1 MASHWSRRHKL
12 RSMVEATESD
22 EMVGEQNIQSDN
34 AVAQVEVKRPQ
45 VAVESGVYHCCH
57 PDIGRPEVT
66 GDYEQISEV
75 CENSVSPDKDND
87 CDFRFESSDC
97 RASPFDSDNSDT
109 EAGAEAPDTEF
120 LITSLRYWA
129 STFSVLLV
137 AVTALLGILHVFHP
151 DLPKDARTVLR
162 TQGQI
167 RTMKMDGGD
176 YHHFGLLLE
185 SLKELTLQFNI
196 DGLPLFKSSK
206 LQFWPILAIANV
218 DYTKSP
224 FLVGL
229 GKPKSVVDHILK
241 YGIIY
246 NSCQITVKVCSFVCD
261 APARA
266 FIKNIKAH
274 NVGEWKNNMTY
285 PEVNAKLRTDADFQ
299 LMIDEDHH
307 LNHTSSPLAGMV
319 KMITIFPLDYMHLCC
334 LGVTRKLIYLWM
346 KGKVLATR
354 LSSRTVG
361 EISEKLKGLGAYTPN
376 EFNRKPRELSEI
388 DRWKATELQNF
399 MLYTGP
405 VVLRNSIPA
414 QFYDNFMLFSVAM
427 HLLLSPCMSNEMVD
441 CANEFLVSFV
451 CHFGELYGRHEIT
464 YNIHQLKHLSEEY
477 RLFGPLDNIAV
488 FPYENYL
495 GQFKHL
501 LRKPH
506 LPLQQIVKRLS
517 EKPDARPSP
526 PRMAQKL
533 MHQHYDGPFVAQIH
547 HSEQYK
553 KVVTEK
559 YILSLGDGNNYVQVV
574 DDIALIR
581 NIVKFCQKESY
592 YQYRLPS
599 CRIGCF
605 RVWQLNSSLGI
616 TKLHN
621 ITSKYFL
628 CPDNTAFIAMPII
641 HSQ

>member
-1 MASHWSRRHKL
+1 MTLVLTAL
-12 RSMVEATESD
+12 
-22 EMVGEQNIQSDN
+22 
-34 AVAQVEVKRPQ
+34 VAP
-45 VAVESGVYHCCH
+45 
-57 PDIGRPEVT
+57 
-66 GDYEQISEV
+66 
-75 CENSVSPDKDND
+75 
-87 CDFRFESSDC
+87 
-97 RASPFDSDNSDT
+97 PFDSDNSD
-109 EAGAEAPDTEF
+109 AEADDEAPNTEF

-129 STFSVLLV
+129 STFSVSLV
-137 AVTALLGILHVFHP
+137 AVTALLGILRVFHP

-167 RTMKMDGGD
+167 NTIKMDGGE
-176 YHHFGLLLE
+176 YHHFGLAKGLVSRLK
-185 SLKELTLQFNI
+185 SLILPAKLNDLKLQFNI

-229 GKPKSVVDHILK
+229 YCGLGKPKSVVQFLDPFVKDLRHILK

-274 NVGEWKNNMTY
+274 NGYSGCDKCVQVGEWKNKMTY

-307 LNHTSSPLAGMV
+307 LNQTLSPLAGMV
-319 KMITIFPLDYMHLCC
+319 KMITMFPLDYMHLCC
-334 LGVTRKLIYLWM
+334 LGVTRKLIYLWI

-361 EISEKLKGLGAYTPN
+361 EISEKLKALRPYTPN

-388 DRWKATELQNF
+388 DRWKATELRNF

-405 VVLRNSIPA
+405 VVLRNSIPVE
-414 QFYDNFMLFSVAM
+414 FYDNFMLFSVAM
-427 HLLLSPCMSNEMVD
+427 HLLLSPSMSNEMVD

-451 CHFGELYGRHEIT
+451 SHFGELYGRDKIT
-464 YNIHQLKHLSEEY
+464 YNVHQLTHLSEEY
-477 RLFGPLDNIAV
+477 RLFGPLDNIAA

-495 GQFKHL
+495 GQIKHL

-517 EKPDARPSP
+517 EKPDVKPAP
-526 PRMAQKL
+526 PRKAQKL
-533 MHQHYDGPFVAQIH
+533 MHQHYDGPLVAPIH

-559 YILSLGDGNNYVQVV
+559 YILSVGDGDNCVQVV

-581 NIVKFCQKESY
+581 NIVKVDGDTFVIFQKFCHKESY
-592 YQYRLPS
+592 FQYPLPS
-599 CRIGCF
+599 SRIGCY
-605 RVWQLNSSLGI
+605 RVSQLNSRPGI
-616 TKLHN
+616 TKLNN
-621 ITSKYFL
+621 ITGKYFL
-628 CPDNTAFIAMPII
+628 CPDNTAFIALPIM